1 MAKKVKLIQG
11 VTHWANGSIFHRD
24 VEKEV
29 SDEVFEYLKKSYPNR
44 FEFLEDEEEK
54 EEKEA
59 PKKKAPTRKR
69 KTKND
74 EKEDEKDEENKE
86 ESGE

>member
-11 VTHWANGSIFHRD
+11 STHWAKGIIFHKD

-29 SDEVFEYLKKSYPNR
+29 SDELYGYLKKAYPNR
-44 FEFLEDEEEK
+44 FEFLEDEK
-54 EEKEA
+54 EP
-59 PKKKAPTRKR
+59 PKKKVATKRR

-74 EKEDEKDEENKE
+74 EQEVEKDEENKE